1 MIHSRV
7 IRERGIIDMSKS
19 ESGDI
24 RVGFRGE
31 PGGALPRPPGSE
43 KHLSNYVIDWWNRNA
58 DEW

>member
-1 MIHSRV
+1 MIHPRV
-7 IRERGIIDMSKS
+7 IRERVIVDVSKG

-43 KHLSNYVIDWWNRNA
+43 KHFSNYVIDWWNRIA